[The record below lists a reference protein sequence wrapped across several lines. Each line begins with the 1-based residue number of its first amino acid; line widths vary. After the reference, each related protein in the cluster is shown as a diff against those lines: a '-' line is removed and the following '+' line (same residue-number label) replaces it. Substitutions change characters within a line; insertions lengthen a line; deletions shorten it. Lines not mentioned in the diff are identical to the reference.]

1 MQECL
6 RNEPGARGRRPC
18 LLAGARNVP
27 AARPRLAE
35 PLPAHGRR
43 SRTRVHGIVA
53 ERGVRRRGAQVAPR
67 GGRAAI
73 SLTRPRMACSP
84 AHASAPARGI
94 SLGSFASQPDDPG
107 HSAGR
112 APLTFV
118 FHSHSLRF
126 VIPPVP
132 KASHMSSRSLAP
144 ACERSARDAGAF
156 PAPFPAQTEGPPPP
170 PPRRRWPSR
179 AAVTRTD
186 GRRAQS
192 ARPCPR
198 GSAAANAFHDG
209 TLAPKQACLV
219 SETAPPPQQPAA
231 IAFARCVT
239 LRRLEGVPG
248 AHAAA
253 RDGIPFAAPPGAANV
268 FPLALDAARLP
279 PRSRE
284 ADPAKNDAPRVPPNR
299 TCHSRREP
307 EGGRRGAEADLP
319 RTYPRSVIA
328 AFVMTGVPRSFVFAE
343 RRICPPSFQREVTI
357 VSPGK
362 TTPAKRAW

>member
-43 SRTRVHGIVA
+43 SRTPVHGIVA

-118 FHSHSLRF
+118 FHSHSLRL

-156 PAPFPAQTEGPPPP
+156 PAPLPGANGGSAPSPASEALAFPRGRDANGRTPSAECPPLPARQRGGQRVSRRHPCSEAGLPRLGDRASAAAAGRHRLRTVCDATPP
-170 PPRRRWPSR
+170 RGRVRCSRRGARRHPLRGSSGGGQRVSSGPRRRAPS
-179 AAVTRTD
+179 TSKP
-186 GRRAQS
+186 GS
-192 ARPCPR
+192 RP
-198 GSAAANAFHDG
+198 G
-209 TLAPKQACLV
+209 K
-219 SETAPPPQQPAA
+219 
-231 IAFARCVT
+231 
-239 LRRLEGVPG
+239 
-248 AHAAA
+248 
-253 RDGIPFAAPPGAANV
+253 
-268 FPLALDAARLP
+268 
-279 PRSRE
+279 
-284 ADPAKNDAPRVPPNR
+284 
-299 TCHSRREP
+299 
-307 EGGRRGAEADLP
+307 
-319 RTYPRSVIA
+319 
-328 AFVMTGVPRSFVFAE
+328 E
-343 RRICPPSFQREVTI
+343 RRSACPTKSDVPL
-357 VSPGK
+357 
-362 TTPAKRAW
+362 PA